1 MEKHKK
7 PTWIDTVVHP
17 PKPGVVFMH
26 TTKPDRLYTVFRIEQ
41 EEIYRID
48 SDGETKLWG
57 TIDDWRDEIRRRT
70 IEVIYSL
77 DHKK

>member
-7 PTWIDTVVHP
+7 PTWIDTAVLP
-17 PKPGVVFMH
+17 PRPGVVFVH
-26 TTKPDRLYTVFRIEQ
+26 TTRPDKHYTVFQVEQ

-57 TIDDWRDEIRRRT
+57 TIDDWRDEVRRRT
-70 IEVIYSL
+70 IEIVYLPS
-77 DHKK
+77 H